1 MTEPPPNRQA
11 KLTACLADILARVDR
26 TFPPTEEYER
36 QQKLEALVAERRLR
50 LHTLQRLEPPID
62 AAMFGAIL
70 QGKLEASEA
79 VTAVNEWHTGEREPD
94 KRPTALLVL
103 HGAGGSGKTVAAAAL
118 AASRAT
124 SSWVS
129 AVDLLAPYSA
139 HYGEDSEDW
148 ARYRNAPLLVIDRL
162 ERLSNDK
169 RQATLME
176 ALAVIVDQRKRRRR
190 TIITTRMSLSM
201 LEHTVE
207 LAPLAD
213 LLSVA
218 THYTVTRMPGQP
230 PASPPPVPA
239 AARNGTNGK
248 SKRHA

>member
-1 MTEPPPNRQA
+1 MTDQPNRQA
-11 KLTACLADILARVDR
+11 TLTACLAGIMARVEK
-26 TFPPTEEYER
+26 TFPATEEWER
-36 QQKLEALVAERRLR
+36 QQRLEAHVAERRLR

-62 AAMFGAIL
+62 AASFAGIVH
-70 QGKLEASEA
+70 GKLGPSEA
-79 VTAVNEWHTGEREPD
+79 VTIVNEWHTGEREPD
-94 KRPTALLVL
+94 QKPTALLVL

-129 AVDLLAPYSA
+129 ACDLIAPYSA
-139 HYGEDSEDW
+139 LFGEDSDDW
-148 ARYRNAPLLVIDRL
+148 TRYRSAPLLVIDRL

-190 TIITTRMSLSM
+190 TIITTRMSLTM
-201 LEHTVE
+201 LEATVE
-207 LAPLAD
+207 LEPLAD
-213 LLSVA
+213 LLSAA
-218 THYTVTRMPGQP
+218 THYTVTRMPGRP

-239 AARNGTNGK
+239 AARNGK